1 MQATTE
7 KAIQLYDSTYD
18 EKTDFVERKLFAPM
32 RAVLAANAGHIHG
45 VAVDLA
51 TSTGKGLSLY
61 KGKDCKV
68 FGVDLSPP
76 ALHSAKLR
84 ATFMGIDFNP
94 TVANVATIPLPAN
107 TADVVS
113 CQLGFCTFEDPEAVV
128 REVLRVAK
136 KDASVLL
143 LEHQKP
149 SNLLGRAFVRLIAPM
164 AQKKLGC
171 DPTRDTLGMFKRA
184 GFSVESYH
192 PRLGGMIHATV
203 LRVPRK

>member
-1 MQATTE
+1 MEATTE
-7 KAIQLYDSTYD
+7 KAIQLYDATYD
-18 EKTDFVERKLFAPM
+18 EKTDFVERKLFSPM
-32 RAVLAANAGHIHG
+32 RTVLAENAGSLHG

-61 KGKDCKV
+61 EGQDCKV

-84 ATFMGIDFNP
+84 ATYMGIDFNP
-94 TVANVATIPLPAN
+94 MLANVAEIPLPAN
-107 TADVVS
+107 SADIVS

-128 REVLRVAK
+128 REVIRVSKSNAL
-136 KDASVLL
+136 VLL
-143 LEHQKP
+143 LEHQRP
-149 SNLLGRAFVRLIAPM
+149 SNLLGRAFVRLIAPV

-171 DPTRDTLGMFKRA
+171 DPTRDTLGMFRRN
-184 GFSVESYH
+184 GFYVESYH

-203 LRVPRK
+203 LRSPRK